1 MESNK
6 VIPYVLIT
14 VGLTV
19 FIYISGIRFLEY
31 PYYLVLLVLPT
42 IIAASLMMIGKG
54 KFGRLLSIRFRGRN
68 IKDINDFHV
77 EENIAIIPSKDVYK
91 GAVVYAV
98 SEIPYTFADVS
109 QSFLLQQ
116 IRAFTNF
123 IVASEDNTS
132 LLLIKKSGD
141 VRKYIRNLERTITNY
156 KVLLSADPAN
166 PYVQRKL
173 QKLETLFNRIS
184 RGETPVNVKMYLVA
198 TAQDKNVRRLYEK
211 LKRKGE
217 TLSSTFKASLG
228 LELKRASEEEVLEA
242 ITHGLLGESKPI
254 TVLESNLGFLTPIGY
269 VKRPK
274 ISGGG
279 IFIGEDIDY
288 GTLVFY
294 DFEKY
299 LTKHMV
305 IVGPTGRGK
314 TTLLYTIA
322 KRVIGQYDVPIWVLD
337 LRGEFIGLSKTIGVS
352 IVDPEKT
359 PVNLMLPW
367 FTSPRLRAKQ
377 LVDLIKALTDLEPAE
392 EYILYM
398 SILKSYERTQ
408 HPNLETLISI
418 IKEEKSSNPEL
429 ELKFYTLLTKI
440 EQLNS
445 KVFLGSNYNNV
456 FSIVKKPVIFALY
469 KLPEEYRKVYAL
481 AILQILTNYML
492 TLTPTNKLRH
502 LVLIDEAWRLTDT
515 KSSSKIVRSL
525 VKEGRGYGLAVALAS
540 QDITDFPKDVLDNA
554 GTIIVFGSNSKDYI
568 EAVAKYMKLNEEE
581 KERMTWLK
589 TGEALIRIT
598 GDPRPIWVKI
608 IPENMETR
616 NIITKVENR

>member
-1 MESNK
+1 VEGSK
-6 VIPYVLIT
+6 IIPYMLIAVGLMISMYISNPQIFGKPYYATLLVTSTAIT
-14 VGLTV
+14 V
-19 FIYISGIRFLEY
+19 S
-31 PYYLVLLVLPT
+31 
-42 IIAASLMMIGKG
+42 IAIM
-54 KFGRLLSIRFRGRN
+54 GREKIKKLLSAKLRKSI

-77 EENIAIIPSKDVYK
+77 EENIVIMPNKDIYK
-91 GAVVYAV
+91 GAIVYTV

-141 VRKYIRNLERTITNY
+141 ARKYVRNLERTITNY

-166 PYVQRKL
+166 PYIQRKL
-173 QKLETLFNRIS
+173 QKLEALFNRIS
-184 RGETPVNVKMYLVA
+184 RGETPINVKIYLIA
-198 TAQDKNVRRLYEK
+198 SAQDRNVRKLYEK
-211 LKRKGE
+211 LRRKGE
-217 TLSSTFKASLG
+217 TLSSSFKASLG
-228 LELKRASEEEVLEA
+228 LELRKASEEEVLEA

-254 TVLESNLGFLTPIGY
+254 TMLESDLSFLTPIGY

-274 ISGGG
+274 ISGEG

-294 DFEKY
+294 DFEKH

-305 IVGPTGRGK
+305 IIGPTGRGK

-322 KRVIGQYDVPIWVLD
+322 KRVIEQYDVPIWILD
-337 LRGEFIGLSKTIGVS
+337 LRGEFIGLSKTMGISV
-352 IVDPEKT
+352 VDPEKT
-359 PVNLMLPW
+359 PINLMLPW
-367 FTSPRLRAKQ
+367 FTSPRLRARQ
-377 LVDLIKALTDLEPAE
+377 LIDLIKSLTDLEPAE

-398 SILKSYERTQ
+398 SILKSYERAQ
-408 HPNLETLISI
+408 QPNLETLIRVI
-418 IKEEKSSNPEL
+418 QEEKSSSSEL

-445 KVFLGSNYNNV
+445 KVFLGSSYSNV

-469 KLPEEYRKVYAL
+469 KLPEEYRKIYAL

-515 KSSSKIVRSL
+515 KSGSKIIRSL
-525 VKEGRGYGLAVALAS
+525 IKEGRGYGLAVALAS

-554 GTIIVFGSNSKDYI
+554 GTVIVFGSNSKDYI
-568 EAVAKYMKLNEEE
+568 EAVARYMKLNEEE
-581 KERMTWLK
+581 EERMTWLK

-608 IPENMETR
+608 IPESMEAQS
-616 NIITKVENR
+616 IVSKAENR